1 MISRLVR
8 LAVAACRLSLAGSVV
23 LLPLQPAWG
32 DGVPAPKQ
40 AAPPLKGRALIL
52 MGLPGDE
59 EHEKLFSDTARQW
72 RDWLIGPLGFN
83 PADVRVLSGGA
94 ANGGVSQGPATR
106 ETIEKEAARL
116 KQSLRPGDRL
126 WVFFLGHANF
136 DGEHAWF
143 HLPGPDLREDEIG
156 KLFAGLACREQV
168 FWMTTAESG
177 RFVKSLSAKGR
188 IVIAATRASG
198 EDNEPEFPQALSA
211 VVARPLAALDVNKD
225 GKLSLLEVY
234 YRIMAEVRT
243 RYAADKRLST
253 EHSQLD
259 DNGDGVGTE
268 RPLVP
273 EAGKKIGPG
282 DDGILSLGTI
292 LPYPPPSPPKEERH
306 ESPKNLKPKPATLRG
321 QVVLSVAKD
330 FRAAALPHDILPCA
344 QDDGHFFS
352 FRLVNGYPNP

>member
-1 MISRLVR
+1 MTLRL
-8 LAVAACRLSLAGSVV
+8 LALTVAACRLSLLGLVA
-23 LLPLQPAWG
+23 LLPAASAWG
-32 DGVPAPKQ
+32 GDAPARKEAVPE
-40 AAPPLKGRALIL
+40 LKGQALIL

-59 EHEKLFSDTARQW
+59 EHEKLFADTAKQW
-72 RDWLIGPLGFN
+72 HDWLTGPLGFK

-94 ANGGVSQGPATR
+94 ARGGVSQGPATR

-116 KQSLRPGDRL
+116 RQSLRPGDRL

-156 KLFAGLACREQV
+156 KLFAGLPCREQV
-168 FWMTTAESG
+168 LWMTTSESG
-177 RFVKSLSAKGR
+177 RFVKNLSARGR

-198 EDNEPEFPQALSA
+198 EDNETEFPQALSA
-211 VVARPLAALDVNKD
+211 VAARPLEELDVNKD
-225 GKLSLLEVY
+225 GKLSVLELY
-234 YRIMAEVRT
+234 YRIMAEVRA

-273 EAGKKIGPG
+273 EPGKKIGPG
-282 DDGILSLGTI
+282 DDGILSLATI
-292 LPYPPPSPPKEERH
+292 LPYPNPPQKEKHPGPEPPKD
-306 ESPKNLKPKPATLRG
+306 LKPKP
-321 QVVLSVAKD
+321 
-330 FRAAALPHDILPCA
+330 
-344 QDDGHFFS
+344 
-352 FRLVNGYPNP
+352 